1 MYFVEFRMWYNVSF
15 PAPTWYLCEVV
26 YFYTI
31 LYLFFSFF
39 SSVSHHFCFLSVCN
53 VNCFIWCVCVC
64 AHKLVTASTSHCLWV
79 DFAAGRG
86 CVCVCLCVRAC
97 VCVCAFGSGSL
108 CYCWFFTQGWG
119 RFMDN
124 LYLWLIDKI
133 NTVSIAKEHNSLTT
147 VVSGI

>member
-31 LYLFFSFF
+31 LYLFFFFLSFF
-39 SSVSHHFCFLSVCN
+39 RSLPCLTSFCLQCKMLHMVC
-53 VNCFIWCVCVC
+53 VFVHRSLLQHPHPTVFGLIRCWVRMYVWCVYVCMCVC
-64 AHKLVTASTSHCLWV
+64 AC
-79 DFAAGRG
+79 G
-86 CVCVCLCVRAC
+86 C
-97 VCVCAFGSGSL
+97 GSL
-108 CYCWFFTQGWG
+108 CYCRFFTQGWG